1 MILAAFNATNVAMK
15 STLLLALA
23 ITTFS
28 FRGLAQGTITINPV
42 PVTNGLTGV
51 LADSSFVAALYYG
64 PVGAPE
70 GSLMLLG
77 PASALANGFAQFG
90 SQTGI
95 PGIAT
100 GASAELAVRAWSS
113 GYPSYEAALASGLP
127 SVLVGKS
134 VLLTAVTGGSP
145 LPPPVPDPLSFPGFT
160 LYPIPEIP
168 TSALMLIGLAALGYW
183 RT

>member
-1 MILAAFNATNVAMK
+1 MK
-15 STLLLALA
+15 RTILLAFA
-23 ITTFS
+23 ITS
-28 FRGLAQGTITINPV
+28 FTLRGLAQGTITINPV

-70 GSLMLLG
+70 GSLILLG
-77 PASALANGFAQFG
+77 PASALVNGFAQFG

-95 PGIAT
+95 PGTAI
-100 GASAELAVRAWSS
+100 GASVELGVRAWSS

-134 VLLTAVTGGSP
+134 VVLIAISGGSP
-145 LPPPVPDPLSFPGFT
+145 LPPPVPNPLSFPGFT
-160 LYPIPEIP
+160 LYPAPEIS
-168 TSALMLIGLAALGYW
+168 TSALMLIGLAALGCW
-183 RT
+183 RTVKKR